1 MPSEIQQVDCDSEQ
15 QDICHPDFGPQ
26 NDDDDDQD
34 IAFDENSEMNS
45 FIPIPQTT
53 NKEAEAIRNHL
64 HHQSISWPSLDS
76 QPLSEFTT
84 PYLATL
90 AFPCLFPAGKGDPTN
105 PSLHRQLPFHEK
117 VKHLIKFAERKN
129 GT

>member
-1 MPSEIQQVDCDSEQ
+1 
-15 QDICHPDFGPQ
+15 
-26 NDDDDDQD
+26 
-34 IAFDENSEMNS
+34 MNS
-45 FIPIPQTT
+45 FIRIPQTT

-64 HHQSISWPSLDS
+64 HHESISGPTHDS

-90 AFPCLFPAGKGDPTN
+90 AFPCLFHDGKGDPTH
-105 PSLHRQLPFHEK
+105 PSLHRDIPFHEK

-129 GT
+129 GMWT